1 MKKEQRQEKQIQKIL
16 SELSAIQQEDT
27 DEKIEN
33 ILNNVMHELECLVW
47 NLRTGGKRYGI
58 WRIIK

>member
-33 ILNNVMHELECLVW
+33 ILNNVMHELECLV
-47 NLRTGGKRYGI
+47 
-58 WRIIK
+58 